1 MWIQKFLFLNF
12 EQNWS
17 YKTEGMEK
25 IEKNSSWKFELKFGK
40 NWPYHQRELK
50 KIEMKKSYIS
60 FMLLR

>member
-1 MWIQKFLFLNF
+1 
-12 EQNWS
+12 
-17 YKTEGMEK
+17 MEK